1 MCGIIGVIG
10 RDAGRTAIEALTVL
24 EYRGYDSW
32 GVASVDNNTLT
43 VMKEVGLVKKNT
55 IIAGDCAIGHVRW
68 ATHGGVTRENAHP
81 HIDCKKNIA
90 VVHNGVIENYTEL
103 KSELIARGHVF
114 TSETDTE
121 IIPHLLEESKSMILE
136 GAVLEVTEKLKGSY
150 ALVATSSHEPG
161 KIVAA
166 RKESPLVI
174 AKNHAAV
181 FAASDTLPLTKHV
194 DSFASLEDGEIAVME
209 NNNVTF
215 YNANGIITK
224 TFSPITWKNEDVT
237 LQQHKHFM
245 EKEIQETPESFA
257 KALAQNATEV
267 KEFAEEV
274 KKAKRVVF
282 VACGTARHAAIVGR
296 YLFNKLSKK
305 FCEVMIGSEFQY
317 FAPEWNKDTLVIA
330 VSQSGETAD
339 ALNGIREAKARGA
352 RVYSIVNVEG
362 SSLARES
369 DKVLY
374 VKCGPEIGVA
384 STKAFLNQLA
394 VLYLIAF
401 AMAGNYETGVKELAT
416 IPGKIREAIILNTE
430 KAKEIS
436 EKIKNQ
442 PSAYFIA
449 RGNNFAIAIEGALKL
464 KEISYIHAEGMPAGE
479 LKHGTLALISNG
491 TPVIAINPK
500 NYTHDE
506 TITNIMETKA
516 RGAYI
521 IGVSDEPH
529 SCYDDLLCVP
539 KVDEK
544 FYPIVSTVP
553 LFLLAYYT
561 ACARGLNPDRPRN
574 LAKSCTVK

>member
-10 RDAGRTAIEALTVL
+10 CDAGRTAIEALTVL

-32 GVASVDNNTLT
+32 GVASIENNTLT
-43 VMKEVGLVKKNT
+43 VTKEIGLVKKET
-55 IIAGDCAIGHVRW
+55 KVTGDCAIGHVRW

-90 VVHNGVIENYTEL
+90 VVHNGVIENYLEL
-103 KSELIARGHVF
+103 KKELTIRGHIF

-121 IIPHLLEESKSMILE
+121 VIPHLLEESNANLE
-136 GAVLEVTEKLKGSY
+136 NAVLEVTKKLKGSY
-150 ALVATSSHEPG
+150 ALVVTSTNEPN

-174 AKNHAAV
+174 AKNHSAV
-181 FAASDTLPLTKHV
+181 FAASDTLPLAKHV
-194 DSFASLEDGEIAVME
+194 NSFTALEDGEIAVLQ

-215 YNANGIITK
+215 RTASGAITK
-224 TFSPITWKNEDVT
+224 TFSPIAWKNEETT
-237 LQQHKHFM
+237 LQNHKHFM
-245 EKEIQETPESFA
+245 EKEIEETPESFT
-257 KALAQNATEV
+257 KALQQNATEV

-296 YLFNKLSKK
+296 YLFNKLAKK

-339 ALNGIREAKARGA
+339 VLNGIREAKQRGA
-352 RVYSIVNVEG
+352 RVFSIVNVEG
-362 SSLARES
+362 STLARES
-369 DKVLY
+369 NKVLY
-374 VKCGPEIGVA
+374 IKCGPEIGVA

-394 VLYLIAF
+394 VLYLVAF
-401 AMAGNYETGVKELAT
+401 AMTGNYETGVKELT
-416 IPGKIREAIILNTE
+416 KIPGKIREAILLNQV
-430 KAKEIS
+430 KAREIS

-491 TPVIAINPK
+491 VPVIAINPK

-529 SCYDDLLCVP
+529 SCYDDLLCIP

-561 ACARGLNPDRPRN
+561 ACSRGLNPDRPRN
-574 LAKSCTVK
+574 LAKSVTVR